1 MEFSIKAIK
10 QASENLQAEVVGYLQ
25 AHPDTNMADL
35 EQELREG
42 IQGLGAQILS
52 DAIMSL
58 EERYPVD
65 EMACGCGEKASYIR
79 KRVAKVISV
88 FGRIEY
94 QRNYYL
100 CSGCH
105 QGQFPLDRRLNL
117 KAGEVSPGL
126 ASLLALAG
134 AETAFEEGAA
144 LVERFTQV
152 KVSDNTVRKETQ
164 RFGNLQAG
172 REAYWKQQSEDEQ
185 ALQERQRDVQQ
196 RPKRLYGS
204 IDGVYVPLNEEWCE
218 LKICAWYEA
227 ESDPDRQDPQQHLRA
242 TNIHYYC
249 DIQPAAEF
257 SRLVWATA
265 CQHWADFAEEVVFI
279 ADGAAWIWKL
289 VSYHFPH
296 AIQIVDWYHA
306 VSYLTPV
313 AEAAFGLDSAEGQ
326 AWLENIRD
334 KLWQGEIHTVIEAC
348 ETWSTFEAALTAV
361 TYFRNNA
368 SRMDYARFRE
378 LGYLIGSGV
387 VESAAKQIGSFRL
400 KRAGARWT
408 NQGARFTA
416 KARAA
421 WLSGHWDQL
430 SSIRARL
437 PLAA

>member
-1 MEFSIKAIK
+1 M
-10 QASENLQAEVVGYLQ
+10 AE
-25 AHPDTNMADL
+25 L

-42 IQGLGAQILS
+42 IQGLGAKILS
-52 DAIMSL
+52 EAIMSL
-58 EERYPVD
+58 EGRYPV
-65 EMACGCGEKASYIR
+65 EEVACGCGKKARYVR
-79 KRVAKVISV
+79 KRAGKVISI
-88 FGRIEY
+88 FGKIEY

-100 CSGCH
+100 CPGCH
-105 QGQFPLDRRLNL
+105 QGQFPLDRQLNL

-134 AETAFEEGAA
+134 VETAFEEGAT

-152 KVSDNTVRKETQ
+152 KVCDNTVRKETQ
-164 RFGNLQAG
+164 RFGSLQAS
-172 REAYWKQQSEDEQ
+172 REEQWKQDSENEQ
-185 ALQERQRDVQQ
+185 ALQERQRNVVR

-204 IDGVYVPLNEEWCE
+204 IDGVYVPMNEEWRE

-227 ESDPDRQDPQQHLRA
+227 ESDPDKQDPQQHLRA
-242 TNIHYYC
+242 TNTHYYC
-249 DIQPAAEF
+249 DIQPTEEF

-265 CQHWADFAEEVVFI
+265 CHHWADFAEEVVFI

-289 VSYHFPH
+289 VGYHFPH
-296 AIQIVDWYHA
+296 AVQIVDWYHA

-313 AEAAFGLDSAEGQ
+313 VEAAFGLSSAEGQ
-326 AWLENIRD
+326 TWLENIRD
-334 KLWQGEIHTVIEAC
+334 KLWQGEIQTVIDAC
-348 ETWSTFEAALTAV
+348 EALSSSEAARTAT

-368 SRMDYARFRE
+368 SRMDYAHFRK

-387 VESAAKQIGSFRL
+387 VESAAKQIGSSRL

-408 NQGARFTA
+408 EQGARFTA

-430 SSIRARL
+430 SSLRAHL
-437 PLAA
+437 PLAV